1 MSRYFTYRGFES
13 MQQDDW
19 LDVFDRYGED
29 NWHFGSG
36 AGHALY
42 NGHLLC
48 YSTLT

>member
-1 MSRYFTYRGFES
+1 MH
-13 MQQDDW
+13 QDDW

-29 NWHFGSG
+29 NRHFGSG